1 MIYRAA
7 VCLGLVACSMFGAG
21 PAPPK
26 NVTVHRVNPRN
37 AYFRVWAV
45 VPLIGTGSKAD
56 PIRPDYVPAPRTV
69 GSKPTAPDPSGIIG
83 FHFVMSDDKK
93 HAIVEYVARDRSAFN
108 RLMADRRPDV
118 KVFEKGKATRAEVE
132 AEFKKHK
139 STINLDRFVV
149 RVP

>member
-7 VCLGLVACSMFGAG
+7 VCLGLICSLYGAG
-21 PAPPK
+21 PVPQK
-26 NVTVHRVNPRN
+26 NVAQQRVNPRN
-37 AYFRVWAV
+37 AYVRIVAV
-45 VPLIGTGSKAD
+45 VPLIGTGSKED
-56 PIRPDYVPAPRTV
+56 PIRPDYVPAPAPR
-69 GSKPTAPDPSGIIG
+69 GSKLSRPDPAGIIG

-118 KVFEKGKATRAEVE
+118 KVFDKGRAQRSEMDVE
-132 AEFKKHK
+132 LKKHK
-139 STINLDRFVV
+139 TNINLDQLMV